1 MAMAASWTAAY
12 SLDVPF
18 HQRTSS
24 RGCSRCRRRGRH
36 GRNLNRPAEELRS
49 RMGWTTKS
57 IPHVAEETNGVIT
70 CTIAIDPQA
79 RTRCIWSGWMTGV
92 DRFVREACRGPGLRH
107 SPGSHGNSGP
117 AFPPLCGAFFAV
129 AAQTACGGRLLA
141 AAGRCARI
149 MSHVRSR
156 CQKTLWRDLKNDSGS
171 LS

>member
-70 CTIAIDPQA
+70 CTIAIDTQA

-92 DRFVREACRGPGLRH
+92 DRFVREACSRTGFASFTRLSWQLRPRLSSPVRGLFCRRRADGLWR
-107 SPGSHGNSGP
+107 SAVGCSR
-117 AFPPLCGAFFAV
+117 PLRTNHESCSQPLSKNAV
-129 AAQTACGGRLLA
+129 ARSEKRL
-141 AAGRCARI
+141 RF
-149 MSHVRSR
+149 
-156 CQKTLWRDLKNDSGS
+156 T
-171 LS
+171 

>member
-70 CTIAIDPQA
+70 CTIAIDTQA

-92 DRFVREACRGPGLRH
+92 DRFVREACSRTGFASFTRLSWHTQAGPFLCRRHRRH
-107 SPGSHGNSGP
+107 S
-117 AFPPLCGAFFAV
+117 
-129 AAQTACGGRLLA
+129 GRLPRPSRA
-141 AAGRCARI
+141 ARPRRRGNAPSHQGDAR
-149 MSHVRSR
+149 
-156 CQKTLWRDLKNDSGS
+156 
-171 LS
+171 